1 MSKVCE
7 LTGTRPLY
15 GHKVSHSNHKTKRR
29 FNPNLQK
36 KKFFIPETGEWVEM
50 KITTKALRTI
60 NKLGLYDYMKKLDK
74 KEFSRLNSL

>member
-1 MSKVCE
+1 MSKVCD
-7 LTGTRPLY
+7 LTGTKPMY
-15 GHKVSHSNHKTKRR
+15 GNKVSHSNRKTRRR

-36 KKFFIPETGEWVEM
+36 KTFFIPETNEWVEM

-74 KEFSRLNSL
+74 KAGF

>member
-7 LTGTRPLY
+7 LTGTKPLY

-74 KEFSRLNSL
+74 KEISRLNSL

>member
-15 GHKVSHSNHKTKRR
+15 GNKVSHSNHKTRRR

-36 KKFFIPETGEWVEM
+36 KSFFVPETGEWVEM

-60 NKLGLYDYMKKLDK
+60 NKLGLYDYMKKLEK
-74 KEFSRLNSL
+74 KAKSI

>member
-1 MSKVCE
+1 MSKVCD
-7 LTGTRPLY
+7 LTGTRPMY

-36 KKFFIPETGEWVEM
+36 KSFFIPETGEWVEM

-60 NKLGLYDYMKKLDK
+60 NKLGLYDYMKKLEK
-74 KEFSRLNSL
+74 KASSK